1 MRSCASRTWT
11 QVPLASPSAIPELLT
26 DPANRDPMSDSEE
39 RTWRWS
45 LSALSPREWMQRV
58 LLLLLLF
65 CCLMGDFV
73 LWQQYGHAGC

>member
-1 MRSCASRTWT
+1 
-11 QVPLASPSAIPELLT
+11 
-26 DPANRDPMSDSEE
+26 MSDSEE